1 MVRHARIVLPGVAH
15 HVTQRGN
22 DRQDIFFGD
31 EDRRQYLAYLRES
44 AEKEG
49 VALSAY
55 CLMTNHVHLIVTPER
70 EDSLARALGRTHL
83 LYAQYVF
90 KARGR
95 SGHLWQS
102 RFYSCAL
109 DEAHAHNAAAYV
121 ELNPVRAAMVEL
133 PWEYAWSSA
142 AAHCGVGGDPSS
154 MLDLGRWF
162 EQMPIDAWKKT
173 LESIAEADDAIARL
187 RLYTRTG
194 RPLGD
199 ESFLKRVEQALRRLV
214 RPKAVGRPK
223 AAKDRAKRKASVP
236 KNSRKKTRQ
245 K

>member
-1 MVRHARIVLPGVAH
+1 MLKGDSNPFSSGLPFLMVRHARIVLPGVAH

-31 EDRRQYLAYLRES
+31 GDRRQYLAYLRES
-44 AEKEG
+44 AQREG
-49 VALSAY
+49 VELSAY
-55 CLMTNHVHLIVTPER
+55 CLMTNHVHLVVTPER

-90 KARGR
+90 KAQGR

-121 ELNPVRAAMVEL
+121 ELNPVRAAMVSA

-142 AAHCGVGGDPSS
+142 AGHCGVGGDHSG
-154 MLDLGRWF
+154 MLDF
-162 EQMPIDAWKKT
+162 A
-173 LESIAEADDAIARL
+173 ESADSEAADCLQEEVQFLLCREDHAPRGQNL
-187 RLYTRTG
+187 LL
-194 RPLGD
+194 PL
-199 ESFLKRVEQALRRLV
+199 
-214 RPKAVGRPK
+214 
-223 AAKDRAKRKASVP
+223 
-236 KNSRKKTRQ
+236 
-245 K
+245 